1 MYLAERKIRFAIE
14 DCRII
19 RSMHGLVVARGK
31 LSERHDDASLKYDL
45 EIHKYSLIS
54 VILLQI

>member
-31 LSERHDDASLKYDL
+31 LSERHDEAGLNYDL
-45 EIHKYSLIS
+45 EIHK
-54 VILLQI
+54 